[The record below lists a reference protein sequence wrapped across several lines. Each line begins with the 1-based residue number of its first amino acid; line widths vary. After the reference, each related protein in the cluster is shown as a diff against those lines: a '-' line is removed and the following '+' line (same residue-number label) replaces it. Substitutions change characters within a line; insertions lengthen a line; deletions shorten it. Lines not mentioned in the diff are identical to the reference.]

1 MKILFIISIYNQH
14 LIRLFLTKIFFIFS
28 ISQPIASDD
37 NENAFNFIN
46 ENAVYFLTI
55 IKTEG
60 SKYDE
65 KPDEFKEKLKNIWE
79 PMVDVGLVS
88 RLILSKAYSTATEEQ
103 ILLFQTRTKKLLLD
117 TYITALLEFEDYEL
131 ETSRKIKENK
141 NKTLEVEI
149 NFFSASD
156 SFKAKFTLYK
166 NKQGELKIINIIIDG
181 INLGLTFR
189 NQFQDNLK
197 NENYDLDKAIE
208 TWKPLYI
215 D

>member
-1 MKILFIISIYNQH
+1 M
-14 LIRLFLTKIFFIFS
+14 IRLFLTKIFIIFS
-28 ISQPIASDD
+28 ISSPIASDD

-88 RLILSKAYSTATEEQ
+88 RLILSKAYSSATKEQ
-103 ILLFQTRTKKLLLD
+103 ILLFQTRRKKLLLD
-117 TYITALLEFEDYEL
+117 TYISALLEFEDYEL

>member
-1 MKILFIISIYNQH
+1 M
-14 LIRLFLTKIFFIFS
+14 IRLFLTKIFIIFS
-28 ISQPIASDD
+28 LSKPLVSDEK
-37 NENAFNFIN
+37 ENAFNFIN

-60 SKYDE
+60 SKYGE

-88 RLILSKAYSTATEEQ
+88 RLILSKAYKTATEEQ
-103 ILLFQTRTKKLLLD
+103 ILLFQNRTKKLLLD

>member
-1 MKILFIISIYNQH
+1 M
-14 LIRLFLTKIFFIFS
+14 IRLFLTKIFIIFS
-28 ISQPIASDD
+28 VSQSIASDD

-88 RLILSKAYSTATEEQ
+88 RLILSKAYRTATQEQ

>member
-1 MKILFIISIYNQH
+1 M
-14 LIRLFLTKIFFIFS
+14 IRLFLTKIFIILFL
-28 ISQPIASDD
+28 SQPLASND
-37 NENAFNFIN
+37 NEDAFNFIN

-79 PMVDVGLVS
+79 PMVDVSLVS
-88 RLILSKAYSTATEEQ
+88 RLILSKAYRTATEEQ

>member
-1 MKILFIISIYNQH
+1 M
-14 LIRLFLTKIFFIFS
+14 IRLFLTKILIIFS
-28 ISQPIASDD
+28 LSPPLASDD

-46 ENAVYFLTI
+46 ENAVYFLTV

-60 SKYDE
+60 SKYEE

-88 RLILSKAYSTATEEQ
+88 RLILSKAYGTATKEQ

-131 ETSRKIKENK
+131 ETSRNIKENK

-166 NKQGELKIINIIIDG
+166 NKQGDLKIINIIIDG

>member
-1 MKILFIISIYNQH
+1 M
-14 LIRLFLTKIFFIFS
+14 IRLFLTKIFIIFS
-28 ISQPIASDD
+28 ISSPIASDD

-79 PMVDVGLVS
+79 PMVDVSLVS
-88 RLILSKAYSTATEEQ
+88 RLILSKAYRTATEEQ

-117 TYITALLEFEDYEL
+117 TYITALLEFKDYEL

-197 NENYDLDKAIE
+197 NENFDLDKAIE

>member
-1 MKILFIISIYNQH
+1 M
-14 LIRLFLTKIFFIFS
+14 IRLFLTKIFIIFS
-28 ISQPIASDD
+28 LSQPLVS
-37 NENAFNFIN
+37 NEKENAFNFIN

-65 KPDEFKEKLKNIWE
+65 KPDEFKDKLKNIWE

-88 RLILSKAYSTATEEQ
+88 RLILSKAYKTATEEQ

>member
-1 MKILFIISIYNQH
+1 M
-14 LIRLFLTKIFFIFS
+14 IRLFLTKIFIIFS

-88 RLILSKAYSTATEEQ
+88 RLILSKAYRTATQEQ

>member
-1 MKILFIISIYNQH
+1 M
-14 LIRLFLTKIFFIFS
+14 IRLFLTKIFIIFS
-28 ISQPIASDD
+28 ISQPLASDD

-88 RLILSKAYSTATEEQ
+88 RLILSKAYRTATEEQ

-131 ETSRKIKENK
+131 ETSREIKKNK

>member
-1 MKILFIISIYNQH
+1 M
-14 LIRLFLTKIFFIFS
+14 IRLFLTKIFIIFS
-28 ISQPIASDD
+28 LSQPLVSDEK
-37 NENAFNFIN
+37 ENAFNFIN

-60 SKYDE
+60 SKYGE

-88 RLILSKAYSTATEEQ
+88 RLILSKAYKTATEEQ

-131 ETSRKIKENK
+131 ETSRKIKKNK

>member
-1 MKILFIISIYNQH
+1 M
-14 LIRLFLTKIFFIFS
+14 IRLFLTKIFIIFS
-28 ISQPIASDD
+28 LSQPLLS
-37 NENAFNFIN
+37 NEKENAFNFIN

-88 RLILSKAYSTATEEQ
+88 RLILSKAYKTATEEQ
-103 ILLFQTRTKKLLLD
+103 ILLFQNRTKKLLLD

-131 ETSRKIKENK
+131 QTSRKIKENK

>member
-1 MKILFIISIYNQH
+1 M
-14 LIRLFLTKIFFIFS
+14 IRLFLTKIFIIFS
-28 ISQPIASDD
+28 LSLPLASDD
-37 NENAFNFIN
+37 KENAFNFIN

-88 RLILSKAYSTATEEQ
+88 RLILSKAYKTATEEQ

-181 INLGLTFR
+181 INLGLTYR

>member
-1 MKILFIISIYNQH
+1 M
-14 LIRLFLTKIFFIFS
+14 IRLFLTKIFIILFL
-28 ISQPIASDD
+28 SQPLASND
-37 NENAFNFIN
+37 NEDAFNFIN

-88 RLILSKAYSTATEEQ
+88 RLILSKAYRTATEEQ

-131 ETSRKIKENK
+131 ETSREIKKNK

>member
-1 MKILFIISIYNQH
+1 M
-14 LIRLFLTKIFFIFS
+14 IRLFLTKIFIIFS
-28 ISQPIASDD
+28 LSQPLASND

-46 ENAVYFLTI
+46 KNAVYFLTI
-55 IKTEG
+55 IKSEG

-88 RLILSKAYSTATEEQ
+88 RLILSEAYRTATEEQ